1 MQYSIRQLACEGAA
15 ETKACG
21 TLSLRNILFV
31 DRPSKFL
38 FLFLNSDT
46 VLSDS
51 VQKFS
56 PAFDKLNEI
65 E

>member
-1 MQYSIRQLACEGAA
+1 MRELQKQKPVEPFP
-15 ETKACG
+15 
-21 TLSLRNILFV
+21 LRNILFV

-56 PAFDKLNEI
+56 PSFNKLNEI